1 MADRTAAAHNPSA
14 AATPEEAA
22 DRVVAAYA
30 ANDRTVAAI
39 ERAALAAYEPDNA
52 PYGWAESHLIGAEA
66 RRIAA
71 TLCGPW
77 GEPLILTVPSA
88 PPLTEAEANGPAY
101 DLATRMLALPA
112 DLYGNPHSGSSDPHH
127 EERMAESRAIVGIM
141 QDAAALQQADTVDD
155 PTLRAMLADLNNAA
169 AFDKAG
175 LTGNARERWADA
187 RKVAERFGDAPA
199 LTAARYDAQRSANRT
214 GRDVV
219 IYRATRTGAYF
230 TRYAGEYEAAR
241 HAFGPIVAIEQL
253 SPQSATA
260 PAAPAAAPADDRPL
274 QLAALADCLGDVAA
288 ATFDRTVQADL
299 YRIADAI
306 RVLVD
311 LAPAAPELRAE
322 AEELIASLEATADP
336 AAWQRR
342 AAADAAEADRLLG
355 DPTGRHEADQLAAE
369 TAYRAAVLGE

>member
-1 MADRTAAAHNPSA
+1 MADRTAAVHNPSA

-30 ANDRTVAAI
+30 ASDSTVAAI

-52 PYGWAESHLIGAEA
+52 PYGWAESHLIAAEA

-88 PPLTEAEANGPAY
+88 QPMTEAEANGPAY
-101 DLATRMLALPA
+101 ALATRMLALPA
-112 DLYGNPHSGSSDPHH
+112 DLYGLPHSGSSDPHH

-253 SPQSATA
+253 SPQPAT
-260 PAAPAAAPADDRPL
+260 APAAAPADDRPL
-274 QLAALADCLGDVAA
+274 QLAALAECVVEVGA
-288 ATFDRTVQADL
+288 ATFDRTIQADL

-342 AAADAAEADRLLG
+342 AAEDAAEADRLL
-355 DPTGRHEADQLAAE
+355 TGRHEADQLAAE